1 MNVRSTGE
9 DAGSARPV
17 PETER
22 QDVRTQDAR
31 LQDARLQ
38 GVPGQGVPGQGVPG
52 QDINDWQRKAV
63 YGLFGLAAA
72 YTLYFAADLFL
83 PILFAVYLSLVLS
96 PVIIGLRRLGC
107 PDWLGAAVVLFG
119 LLSSLFTGFHLL
131 AEPASDWVSRI
142 PGAVREIEYR
152 VWPFRETIEE
162 AKEASEKINELARV
176 APEDKRSVVVG
187 EASLSD
193 LLLSYTWQTIA
204 QTGITLALLFF
215 LLSGGR
221 RAVTDILKRVA
232 RQDRRRQLS
241 QLFISVQAKA
251 ARYLATVALIQFT
264 VGSLTAAA
272 MTVWG
277 MPNALLWGALAFVL
291 GFIPYLGP
299 VVTTGAIA
307 IASLMTF
314 PDWVTIIGPPLTYA
328 LITGIE
334 GYFISPTILGR
345 RFTLHPISVFLSM
358 LAWTWLWGV
367 PGALLAVPIL
377 ITASSVVKEWRRL
390 DDQTETVETAA
401 LNAPQT

>member
-1 MNVRSTGE
+1 MRAKTGREKNVQPNGE
-9 DAGSARPV
+9 GAV
-17 PETER
+17 ETEPAPR
-22 QDVRTQDAR
+22 QDNNAQNVNTLDAK
-31 LQDARLQ
+31 A
-38 GVPGQGVPGQGVPG
+38 

-72 YTLYFAADLFL
+72 YTLYFAADLVL

-96 PVIIGLRRLGC
+96 PVIIGLRRVGL

-119 LLSSLFTGFHLL
+119 LLASLFTGFHLL

-142 PGAVREIEYR
+142 PSAVREIEYR

-162 AKEASEKINELARV
+162 AKEASEKINQLARV
-176 APEDKRSVVVG
+176 SPQDERSVVVG
-187 EASLSD
+187 DASLSD

-241 QLFISVQAKA
+241 QLFISVQTKA
-251 ARYLATVALIQFT
+251 AHYLATVALIQFT
-264 VGSLTAAA
+264 VGCLTAAA
-272 MTVWG
+272 MAAWG

-299 VVTTGAIA
+299 VVTTGAIG

-314 PDWVTIIGPPLTYA
+314 PDWLSILAPPLTYA
-328 LITGIE
+328 AITASE

-367 PGALLAVPIL
+367 AGALLAVPIL
-377 ITASSVVKEWRRL
+377 ITANSVIKEWHSMRAEDREAEGRP
-390 DDQTETVETAA
+390 DEPNEIAQTS
-401 LNAPQT
+401 Q

>member
-1 MNVRSTGE
+1 MQPTGE
-9 DAGSARPV
+9 SAGTDGAGPDIQPQQPPSA
-17 PETER
+17 
-22 QDVRTQDAR
+22 A
-31 LQDARLQ
+31 
-38 GVPGQGVPGQGVPG
+38 PGQKEVNA

-72 YTLYFAADLFL
+72 YTLYFAAELVL

-96 PVIIGLRRLGC
+96 PVIIGLRRVGL

-119 LLSSLFTGFHLL
+119 LLSSLFVAFHLL
-131 AEPASDWVSRI
+131 AEPASDWISRI
-142 PGAVREIEYR
+142 PSAVREIEYR

-176 APEDKRSVVVG
+176 SPKDERSVVVG
-187 EASLSD
+187 DTSLSD

-221 RAVTDILKRVA
+221 RAVTDILRRVA

-241 QLFISVQAKA
+241 QLFISVQTKA
-251 ARYLATVALIQFT
+251 AHYLATVALIQFT
-264 VGSLTAAA
+264 VGCLTAAA
-272 MTVWG
+272 MAAWG
-277 MPNALLWGALAFVL
+277 MPNALLWGAMAFVL

-299 VVTTGAIA
+299 VVTTGAIG
-307 IASLMTF
+307 IAALLTF
-314 PDWVTIIGPPLTYA
+314 HDWLSILAPPLTYA
-328 LITGIE
+328 AITAGE

-367 PGALLAVPIL
+367 AGALLAVPIL
-377 ITASSVVKEWRRL
+377 ITANAVIKEWHAMR
-390 DDQTETVETAA
+390 TEDLEAEG
-401 LNAPQT
+401 NENEAPQAASPT